1 MHFPFK
7 GYPSLME
14 VVMVD
19 VDAEPAA
26 PATLEAFFRPSTG
39 PMPAPS
45 SQPPLAHLDLTK
57 TYYEILGVQMNA
69 PKATIKAA
77 WIRMTVKYHPDKA
90 GDAFTV
96 DCQRLQHIYEI
107 LTNAGTRKAYDR
119 DHTSF
124 PFPGDPKPK
133 ASGPK
138 ASGPKAKASGP
149 KAHKAEPVPIVV
161 Y

>member
-1 MHFPFK
+1 MA
-7 GYPSLME
+7 
-14 VVMVD
+14 VD

-26 PATLEAFFRPSTG
+26 PATLEAFFQPKSGPAPS
-39 PMPAPS
+39 PS

-69 PKATIKAA
+69 PKVTIKAA
-77 WIRMTVKYHPDKA
+77 WVRMTTKYHPDKA
-90 GDAFTV
+90 GAAFTE